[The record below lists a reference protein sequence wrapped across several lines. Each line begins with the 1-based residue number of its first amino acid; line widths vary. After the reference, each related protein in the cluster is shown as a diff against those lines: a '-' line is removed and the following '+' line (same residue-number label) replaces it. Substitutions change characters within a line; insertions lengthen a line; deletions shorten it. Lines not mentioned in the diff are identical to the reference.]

1 MDSHQKE
8 EMEQKQDRVPHR
20 TFCLSDLP
28 AISHKCLQWFSW
40 LSFDSAVFQL
50 PEGRMLSYF
59 GVVPEG
65 SFLDIPNAAIG
76 THFEPFSFDWSAF
89 WCDIFRPTISKPS
102 FVDWFA
108 HFSTAR
114 FCLLLLLVVFEQIL
128 SKPGHY
134 FGFLISNDQF
144 GISSNQASHTGWI
157 VHFVLVNPRHQC
169 PAFLEYGCQF
179 GLGWR
184 CKEEERKGHQ
194 ARMIIEVLAL
204 RKNIAVLKSLDFL
217 LIAFFCMIGSWRS

>member
-1 MDSHQKE
+1 
-8 EMEQKQDRVPHR
+8 
-20 TFCLSDLP
+20 
-28 AISHKCLQWFSW
+28 
-40 LSFDSAVFQL
+40 
-50 PEGRMLSYF
+50 MLSYF

-204 RKNIAVLKSLDFL
+204 RKEYCCFEIVGFFTDRLFLYDRIVAFIGCCHVQHLEHKSIARISTDSRMQAWTERCEFRTIL
-217 LIAFFCMIGSWRS
+217 

>member
-1 MDSHQKE
+1 
-8 EMEQKQDRVPHR
+8 
-20 TFCLSDLP
+20 
-28 AISHKCLQWFSW
+28 
-40 LSFDSAVFQL
+40 
-50 PEGRMLSYF
+50 MLSYF

-76 THFEPFSFDWSAF
+76 THFEFSSFDSSAVL
-89 WCDIFRPTISKPS
+89 CDIFRPTISKPS

-114 FCLLLLLVVFEQIL
+114 VCLLLLLVVLVQIF
-128 SKPGHY
+128 SKRGHY
-134 FGFLISNDQF
+134 FGFLASNDQF
-144 GISSNQASHTGWI
+144 CFSSNPAPHTGWI
-157 VHFVLVNPRHQC
+157 VRFVLVNPRHQR

-194 ARMIIEVLAL
+194 TRMKIEV
-204 RKNIAVLKSLDFL
+204 RTVWIDYCCFESLDFL
-217 LIAFFCMIGSWRS
+217 LIAFFSMIGSWRSWVVVQHLQHKSIARISTSSRMQSWTERCEFRTIL